1 MNILKIKKALATG
14 GFFLASLAGSAAAN
28 ASVIYEFSNA
38 GLYGDKDASATGIFA
53 TAEFTDVSNGVQLV
67 MKVLGNLSPS
77 QYVNDWAFNLNTAGN
92 TSITAVTSKENVS
105 ATAITKTLDNNSFGN
120 TSNSGL
126 FDLVFNFAASGS
138 NKDLSRNA
146 SSTYLITGT
155 NLSSDDFLIANGK
168 NIYASIRVEGGNTDN
183 TYIKQTNSGGVAS
196 AAVPEPT
203 MVALMGLGLLGFAA
217 ARRNSAKSKNA

>member
-1 MNILKIKKALATG
+1 MNISKIKKALATG
-14 GFFLASLAGSAAAN
+14 GFIFASLAGSAAAN

-38 GLYGDKDASATGIFA
+38 GLYGNSGASATGIFA

-92 TSITAVTSKENVS
+92 TSITAVTLKENVS
-105 ATAITKTLDNNSFGN
+105 ATTITRALDNGSFGN
-120 TSNSGL
+120 TSNSGV
-126 FDLVFNFAASGS
+126 FDLVFNFAASGA
-138 NKDLSRNA
+138 NKDLGQNA

-168 NIYASIRVEGGNTDN
+168 NIYASIHVEGGNTNN
-183 TYIKQTNSGGVAS
+183 TYIKQVNSGGVAS